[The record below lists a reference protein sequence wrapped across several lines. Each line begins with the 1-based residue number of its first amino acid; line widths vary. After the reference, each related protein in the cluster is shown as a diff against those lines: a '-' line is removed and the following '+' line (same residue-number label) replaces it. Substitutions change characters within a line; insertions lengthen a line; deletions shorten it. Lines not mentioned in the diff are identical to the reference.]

1 MTGVRAE
8 LPARASQVS
17 SASLGVCGQEG
28 WGSGSPSRP
37 SVQTV
42 KPVPLQAGAGQ
53 SWGTAPGCFWTG
65 SDWGLGG
72 FRVVSTVRKVLGGQ
86 RLRECGLFGGI
97 ASRDGTASISL
108 VQTALS
114 ERNVPPDEE
123 PRFAG
128 QGRPS

>member
-17 SASLGVCGQEG
+17 SASLGVCGQEE

-42 KPVPLQAGAGQ
+42 KPVPLQAGAELGYS
-53 SWGTAPGCFWTG
+53 SWLFLDG

-72 FRVVSTVRKVLGGQ
+72 FRVVSTVRKVLGGR